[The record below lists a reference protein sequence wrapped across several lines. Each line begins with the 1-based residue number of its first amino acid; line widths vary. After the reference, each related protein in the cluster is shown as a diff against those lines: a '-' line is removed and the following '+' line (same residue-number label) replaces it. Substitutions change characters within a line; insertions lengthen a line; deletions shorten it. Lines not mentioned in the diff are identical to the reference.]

1 MLSQR
6 QKKLIASMA
15 NKKFRDEYKLFLA
28 EGPKIVSDLIVSG
41 MKPRLICAAP
51 GKELP
56 KVLDHFKIIEISQKE
71 LDSISFQITPQQVL
85 ALFEQPK
92 YTINYNAIKQELA
105 LVLDGI
111 QDPGNLGTIIRMA
124 DWFGI
129 NNIICSKDTVDVFNN
144 KVVQATMGALA
155 WVRVHYADLAEFL
168 GTYTKSCSNPVYGT
182 FLEGNNL
189 YQEKLLTPSV
199 IVLGN
204 EGRGIRD
211 NIAEYITDKITIPM
225 YSGSRGSE
233 SLNVGVSAAIVC
245 AEFRRVEAYSK

>member
-15 NKKFRDEYKLFLA
+15 NKKFRDEYSYFGR
-28 EGPKIVSDLIVSG
+28 GPKIVSDLIVSG

-56 KVLDHFKIIEISQKE
+56 KVLVHFEIIEISQKE
-71 LDSISFQITPQQVL
+71 LTPFLPDNSPSRYWHFSNSPSTPSIIMPLNRNWLWFWTAS
-85 ALFEQPK
+85 
-92 YTINYNAIKQELA
+92 
-105 LVLDGI
+105 GS
-111 QDPGNLGTIIRMA
+111 GNLGTIIRMA
-124 DWFGI
+124 DWLGI
-129 NNIICSKDTVDVFNN
+129 NNIICSKDTVDIFNN

-155 WVRVHYADLAEFL
+155 GVRVHYADLAEFL

>member
-41 MKPRLICAAP
+41 MQPRLICATP
-51 GKELP
+51 GRELP
-56 KVLDHFKIIEISQKE
+56 AALEQFEIIDISEKE
-71 LDSISFQITPQQVL
+71 LDSISFQTTPQQVL
-85 ALFEQPK
+85 ALFEQPDF
-92 YTINYNAIKQELA
+92 TLNYNAIRKELA

-155 WVRVHYADLAEFL
+155 GVRVHYYDLADFL
-168 GTYTKSCSNPVYGT
+168 SEYKNSCPNPVYGT
-182 FLEGNNL
+182 FLEGSHL
-189 YQEKLLTPSV
+189 YQEKLKTPSL
-199 IVLGN
+199 IVFGN
-204 EGRGIRD
+204 EGKGIRN
-211 NIAEYITDKITIPM
+211 NIADFITDKITIPM
-225 YSGSRGSE
+225 YSGARGSE
-233 SLNVGVSAAIVC
+233 SLNVGISAAIVC
-245 AEFRRVEAYSK
+245 AEFRRVESYSK